1 MGNFDFNSIFGA
13 FTQIIQ
19 QLIPFITGLI
29 NRG

>member
-13 FTQIIQ
+13 LAKIIQ